1 MFKQLNLNNKS
12 NEELIQSRKTTQL
25 HNTKDTGNNGLF
37 GAQKRKIGFP
47 YPKFSKPEYQQQFLN
62 DIIEREEGIGKNS
75 GEQTN
80 NFVNIDKKDIEQA
93 FKFFDINKKNRITPN
108 DLKRRLK
115 IFYPNMLNSEYK
127 FLVSDNNFTI
137 EKLEKILNCNVK
149 TNFDPYKEAFKIFDP
164 NETGYIDMEV
174 LRNMMTQLGYG
185 QITEK
190 DLKVLIESADADKDG
205 KVSLED
211 FKNMLH
217 MKAEKRL
224 EDNSL

>member
-1 MFKQLNLNNKS
+1 MFKQLQGNNKS
-12 NEELIQSRKTTQL
+12 IEEATQGRNPTHL
-25 HNTKDTGNNGLF
+25 HNTKEDTSNNGLF

-62 DIIEREEGIGKNS
+62 DIIEREERDGNG
-75 GEQTN
+75 QTN
-80 NFVNIDKKDIEQA
+80 NSVIIDRKDIEQA
-93 FKFFDINKKNRITPN
+93 FKFFDINKKNKLTPN

-115 IFYPNMLNSEYK
+115 LFYPNMLNSEYK
-127 FLVSDNNFTI
+127 FLVSDSNFTI

-174 LRNMMTQLGYG
+174 LRNIMTQLGYG
-185 QITEK
+185 QITEN
-190 DLKVLIESADADKDG
+190 DLKVLRDSADADRDG

-211 FKNMLH
+211 FKNMLNT
-217 MKAEKRL
+217 KAEKRSQDHKL
-224 EDNSL
+224 